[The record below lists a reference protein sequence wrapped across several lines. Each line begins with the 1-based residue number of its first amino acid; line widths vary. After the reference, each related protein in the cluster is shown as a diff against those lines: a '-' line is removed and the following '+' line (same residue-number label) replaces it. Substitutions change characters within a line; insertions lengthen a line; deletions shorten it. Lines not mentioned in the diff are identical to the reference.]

1 MEAKEEI
8 IKKLTR
14 LLRREHVNY
23 EETKYIFKAV
33 RDKLELKPVTNQI
46 LLPKFLSYDEVQL
59 LINTAYKT
67 KYVYGLL
74 IKTLFITGIRVSEIS
89 NLKLEDLF
97 LSENKIKVVQGKGRK
112 DRMVLINDE
121 LKKEL
126 ITHLGNR
133 KRGYVFESTHSKNFS
148 QRRIEQI
155 VQDAGKEANINKKV
169 TPHVLRHSMATY
181 LLNKGLRLDQ
191 VQLLLG
197 HTNPR
202 TTEIYAKTSL
212 EAVKDDF
219 EKIMGKGKL
228 EV

>member
-14 LLRREHVNY
+14 ILRREHVNY

-33 RDKLELKPVTNQI
+33 RDKLELKPITSQFQ
-46 LLPKFLSYDEVQL
+46 LPKFLSYEEVQK
-59 LINTAYKT
+59 LIETAYKT

-97 LSENKIKVVQGKGRK
+97 LSENKIKVVQGKGKK
-112 DRMVLINDE
+112 DRMVLINEE

-126 ITHLGNR
+126 VTHLRNR

-148 QRRIEQI
+148 KRRIQQI
-155 VQDAGKEANINKKV
+155 VQDAGKDANINKKV
-169 TPHVLRHSMATY
+169 TPHILRHSMATY

-212 EAVKDDF
+212 EGVKDDF
-219 EKIMGKGKL
+219 EKIMGKD
-228 EV
+228 